1 MTLIRNGVLG
11 LLLLGSSAL
20 ASSSEE
26 KVWEALSGP
35 FRRQPLD
42 AREGAGRTAI
52 TIEAGGR
59 ANPFMIPSG
68 AGALPGSP
76 GKKGRGGKAAGRE
89 VSAKDVRRVL
99 DDFAARIEKAE
110 KAFEQGRYGE
120 LPSVKD
126 VKGWEA
132 AVGKLS
138 SDKPEEMDLKGALLQ
153 RAGGL
158 AARMEARET
167 FLARGYT
174 VHFVVVNEAFPERSV
189 ASVGGKLVRTGE
201 SFDDGV
207 TAQEIRREGI
217 LVTYKGL
224 KFALPIS
231 RTER

>member
-1 MTLIRNGVLG
+1 MTLVRNGVLG
-11 LLLLGSSAL
+11 LFLLGSSVSGATT
-20 ASSSEE
+20 EE
-26 KVWEALSGP
+26 KVWEALSEP
-35 FRRQPLD
+35 FRRQTLSG
-42 AREGAGRTAI
+42 REGGRTAV
-52 TIEAGGR
+52 TIEANGR
-59 ANPFMIPSG
+59 ANAFMIPSG
-68 AGALPGSP
+68 VGALPGST
-76 GKKGRGGKAAGRE
+76 GRKGRGAKGGGRE

-110 KAFEQGRYGE
+110 QSFDQGRYGE
-120 LPSVKD
+120 LPPVKD
-126 VKGWEA
+126 VKGWESA
-132 AVGKLS
+132 IGKLS
-138 SDKPEEMDLKGALLQ
+138 SDDPGEMDLKGSLLQ

-207 TAQEIRREGI
+207 TAQEIRREGV
-217 LVTYKGL
+217 LVVYKGL